1 MRKKIDSYLII
12 SNGEEEK
19 DKDFFRVAR
28 IGITNYSINEK
39 RSVIAMDAV
48 KFIEERKRMC
58 KSFGTICKGCPAFGT
73 DEDGLCCAVEKESSL
88 DATAQIAIVE
98 EWSTTHPRKTRQSE
112 FLKIYP
118 EAQINKKYGFI
129 EICPADL
136 ITNFRDDTG
145 HCSREDIDCTNC
157 RREFWLQEV
166 E

>member
-1 MRKKIDSYLII
+1 
-12 SNGEEEK
+12 
-19 DKDFFRVAR
+19 
-28 IGITNYSINEK
+28 
-39 RSVIAMDAV
+39 MDAV
-48 KFIEERKRMC
+48 KFIDERDRMC
-58 KSFGTICKGCPAFGT
+58 KSFGERCKGCPGFDAY
-73 DEDGLCCAVEKESSL
+73 EEALCLVDRESTL
-88 DATAQIAIVE
+88 DATAQVAIVE
-98 EWSTTHPRKTRQSE
+98 EWSTAHPRKTRQSE

-136 ITNFRDDTG
+136 ITIFRDDTG